1 MLDVPGMVNECPSPC
16 RDVFLIEKLS
26 RELKHVEGIAN
37 VTRHLCEVA
46 IGIAARPS
54 RPGREVLF
62 RPFSSRDSHIT
73 LQIKRSKEVSL
84 HGICVYILFHLCVF
98 VKLSV
103 GGSRI
108 GMLFDA
114 SLQAGKRARNP
125 NILPEVKDL
134 KPYGNT
140 PNYPADLSNRAALVS
155 SPSV

>member
-1 MLDVPGMVNECPSPC
+1 MAYS
-16 RDVFLIEKLS
+16 LIFS
-26 RELKHVEGIAN
+26 
-37 VTRHLCEVA
+37 HL
-46 IGIAARPS
+46 
-54 RPGREVLF
+54 
-62 RPFSSRDSHIT
+62 H
-73 LQIKRSKEVSL
+73 
-84 HGICVYILFHLCVF
+84 VF

-155 SPSV
+155 SPSVYFLLCFYYLSDRVTFRLFEKKLWNRLLRRLYRNSLQ